1 MNTSTVKF
9 TIETLDDS
17 DPDTS
22 YLSQDYLDVPD
33 AAERQKYLAQ
43 DAARLAAYKRG
54 DWHYIGVRARATIT
68 IHDSVDRSTWQ
79 HDLTSC
85 GLWGVE
91 SDSGEEYIRKIFEE
105 ECEQLRSDLEA
116 VKTLSFADQE
126 E

>member
-68 IHDSVDRSTWQ
+68 IHDSVARSTWQ
-79 HDLTSC
+79 HDLTS
-85 GLWGVE
+85 WGYGE
-91 SDSGEEYIRKIFEE
+91 SNQTAARNTYARYLKKNASS
-105 ECEQLRSDLEA
+105 CA
-116 VKTLSFADQE
+116 AT
-126 E
+126 